1 MCHNKTTENTL
12 KSHIFIK
19 VNEEAFRIN
28 PKLVL
33 LTLQRNGRFE
43 SRSIQIYRKANVEN
57 DIYPIFPW
65 IVYKFSISITGFLGV
80 FWPPKIV

>member
-28 PKLVL
+28 SKLVL
-33 LTLQRNGRFE
+33 QTLQRNGRFE

-57 DIYPIFPW
+57 DIYPIFHGLFTSFPSALLD
-65 IVYKFSISITGFLGV
+65 F
-80 FWPPKIV
+80 